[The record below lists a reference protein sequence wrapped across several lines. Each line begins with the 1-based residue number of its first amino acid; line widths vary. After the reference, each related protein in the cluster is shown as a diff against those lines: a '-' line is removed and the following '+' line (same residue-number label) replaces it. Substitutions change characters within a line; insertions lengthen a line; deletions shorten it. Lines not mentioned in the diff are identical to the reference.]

1 MRTAALQEGIP
12 MFLLSNINDRRY
24 SEVYI
29 GLRNVAFDM
38 SEIQLRNAKNR
49 DWNEINPGSIVCVV
63 NSTRKIS
70 TFRRIEERRQTEL
83 VDNESGTLLHVIIGP
98 VIGKLPQDLDMTTL
112 LNNHRVDH
120 PYLPRNVFSNG
131 FNVANL
137 GDALDAVMLTSRTGN
152 KTIAEL
158 ERGL

>member
-1 MRTAALQEGIP
+1 

-70 TFRRIEERRQTEL
+70 TFRRIELLTKRGLMPKAAEALGFFSWLRKSIRIGRRRNGDLERPATWPGRA
-83 VDNESGTLLHVIIGP
+83 I
-98 VIGKLPQDLDMTTL
+98 
-112 LNNHRVDH
+112 
-120 PYLPRNVFSNG
+120 
-131 FNVANL
+131 
-137 GDALDAVMLTSRTGN
+137 AVKS
-152 KTIAEL
+152 AEL
-158 ERGL
+158 GISEGLAS